1 MKVFEVVSEY
11 FDAMGGPGMVTTRQ
25 YVTATDDKLETVAAW
40 FARECRDQG
49 QTPVSVAEVLVVS
62 QNIEGDK

>member
-11 FDAMGGPGMVTTRQ
+11 FDAMGGPGMVTTRR
-25 YVTATDDKLETVAAW
+25 YVTATDDKMETVAAW
-40 FARECRDQG
+40 FEQKCEEMG
-49 QTPVSVAEVLVVS
+49 QNPKSVAEVLVVS

>member
-25 YVTATDDKLETVAAW
+25 HVTVTDDKRETVAAW
-40 FARECRDQG
+40 FARDCQEQG
-49 QTPVSVAEVLVVS
+49 HSPVSVAEVLVVS
-62 QNIEGDK
+62 QNIEGEE